1 MEASKP
7 KSGVAW
13 PHALSLVLA
22 AEEPQQLDWAL
33 AAAIEIAR
41 KLAEQGKVV
50 LVDAGAGGTTLAE
63 KLRVGHEGGIA
74 DVLLRGASFSA
85 TARRPVTEKFFF
97 LPLGVSAAQPEVLFQ
112 HPRWLKIAER
122 LTDADARLLTCVS
135 AADWVASGPISGF
148 ESCIILNG
156 SGHDVGLPAGARRIA
171 EFLAPPKIREAA
183 TAGQQEEPA
192 GDGPD
197 EVKTGAPE
205 LQGEGRV
212 EPGGESSDA
221 AALVDSPAMAAISER
236 APVVLG
242 VSEPEDASRSSV
254 FRDSLGRWRGRAR
267 LAELGPLGRR
277 ITAAAVV
284 VAAVVTVAVLWA
296 VLKSGGAP
304 DEAAV
309 FQAVAE
315 TTAVPAPVTPSPANE
330 DRAGG
335 RPRGVGLPYS
345 VAIAS
350 YSSFEDAL
358 ARQKRLARN
367 ELPVYVAPTPVRG
380 VVYYRVFAGLLAE
393 RSEAEALMAQLVREG
408 IKDTV
413 RAWDVRQAQ
422 FAFSFGTFNSARE
435 AGEKLEELTQL
446 GIHAYRVPAG
456 TGTAGSAV
464 AYHVYAGGYET
475 REAAAPLR
483 EQIETAGLSA
493 ELVERVGLQE
503 R

>member
-1 MEASKP
+1 
-7 KSGVAW
+7 
-13 PHALSLVLA
+13 LVLA
-22 AEEPQQLDWAL
+22 AEEPQQFDWAL
-33 AAAIEIAR
+33 TAAIEIAR

-50 LVDAGAGGTTLAE
+50 LVDAGAGGALLAE
-63 KLRVGHEGGIA
+63 KLRVGHEGGIV
-74 DVLLRGASFSA
+74 DVLFRGASFSA
-85 TARRPVTEKFFF
+85 MARRPVTEKFFF
-97 LPLGVSAAQPEVLFQ
+97 LPLGVSAARHEVLFQ

-122 LTDADARLLTCVS
+122 LTDADAHLLTCVS
-135 AADWVASGPISGF
+135 AADWVVSGPISGF

-156 SGHDVGLPAGARRIA
+156 SGHDVELPAGARRVA

-183 TAGQQEEPA
+183 TVGQQEGPA
-192 GDGPD
+192 GDGLD
-197 EVKTGAPE
+197 EVETGAPE
-205 LQGEGRV
+205 LQEEGRV
-212 EPGGESSDA
+212 EPASESSDA
-221 AALVDSPAMAAISER
+221 AALVDSPAVTAKSER

-242 VSEPEDASRSSV
+242 VSEPEDASRPSAYW
-254 FRDSLGRWRGRAR
+254 DSLGRWRGRAR
-267 LAELGPLGRR
+267 LAGLGPLGRR
-277 ITAAAVV
+277 ITAAAAV

-296 VLKSGGAP
+296 VLRTGGAP
-304 DEAAV
+304 DEASV

-315 TTAVPAPVTPSPANE
+315 TTAVPAPVTPPPAND
-330 DRAGG
+330 DRPGG

-367 ELPVYVAPTPVRG
+367 EMPVYVAPTPVRG

-422 FAFSFGTFNSARE
+422 FAFSFGTFDSARE
-435 AGEKLEELTQL
+435 AGKKLEELIQL
-446 GIHAYRVPAG
+446 GIHAYRVPVGAG
-456 TGTAGSAV
+456 TAESAV